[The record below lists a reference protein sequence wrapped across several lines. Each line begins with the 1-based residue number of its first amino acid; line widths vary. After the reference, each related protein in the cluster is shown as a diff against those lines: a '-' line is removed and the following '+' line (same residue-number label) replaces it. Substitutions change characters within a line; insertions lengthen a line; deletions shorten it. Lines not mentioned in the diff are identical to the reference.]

1 MSECVSRPD
10 RRGETE
16 KRRERESGKRL
27 YLNTAKC
34 RVMDHCQRA
43 RREDQG
49 GFCSEELAARDP
61 LPPRRGSLEC
71 TSESYLAVIAIT
83 TCRGRT
89 SLGNLLRHS
98 VRRARARPRELFAVK
113 LGERSPCR
121 RLVSDVDFSYA
132 DFRSSLRGEVMKR
145 FNSP

>member
-1 MSECVSRPD
+1 MCFSPGPK
-10 RRGETE
+10 GETE

-49 GFCSEELAARDP
+49 RFCSEELAARDP
-61 LPPRRGSLEC
+61 PPPPPPRRGSLEC

-98 VRRARARPRELFAVK
+98 VRRARPRELFAVK